1 MSLHEL
7 QNLLQAGSL
16 PGLILLYGQESYF
29 VEKGLQAIRSAVVRP
44 EDMDFNLTRFHGRDF
59 SAIDV
64 IEQARTFP
72 VFAERRLIII
82 KNVHESSANQ
92 LDGLLPYIED
102 PVPETVLL
110 FTAEK
115 IDARRK
121 IFQLLKKT
129 GTAIEFKKIYENQL
143 PSFVRDLAKTLNVTL
158 TGDGLK
164 LFCKR
169 VGTNLVEVQGEL
181 EKLVGYLGDRD
192 LADENDVAAIVSDT
206 RIESIFDLTDALG
219 QGDLSTAL
227 KLLDRLMAEGQAPL
241 MILAMM
247 TRHFRQMWKVREL
260 TAQKVPQ
267 NEFPKK
273 VGVSPYFLK
282 SLNQQASRFDSQDYR
297 QVFNQFLVT
306 DLALKSSGGEPKMYL
321 ERLVL
326 EIAALGKNKRTYNQD
341 KG

>member
-7 QNLLQAGSL
+7 QNILQAGSL

-29 VEKGLQAIRSAVVRP
+29 VDKGLQAICNAVVRA
-44 EDMDFNLTRFHGRDF
+44 EDMDFNLTRFHGKDF
-59 SAIDV
+59 RPIDV

-82 KNVHESSANQ
+82 KNVHEATANQ
-92 LDGLLPYIED
+92 LDGLLSYIED

-110 FTAEK
+110 LTAEK

-129 GTAIEFKKIYENQL
+129 GKVIEFKKIYENQL
-143 PSFVRDLAKTLNVTL
+143 PSFVRDLAKTFNVTL
-158 TGDGLK
+158 TGEGLK

-192 LADENDVAAIVSDT
+192 LADENDVAAIISDT

-247 TRHFRQMWKVREL
+247 ARHFRQMWKVSEL
-260 TAQKVPQ
+260 TAQNVSQ
-267 NEFPKK
+267 NEFPKR
-273 VGVSPYFLK
+273 VGVSPFFLK
-282 SLNQQASRFDSQDYR
+282 SLNQQAGRFDNQDYR
-297 QVFNQFLVT
+297 QVFNHFLAT
-306 DLALKSSGGEPKMYL
+306 DLALKSSGGDPKMCL
-321 ERLVL
+321 ERLVFD
-326 EIAALGKNKRTYNQD
+326 IAELGKK
-341 KG
+341 

>member
-7 QNLLQAGSL
+7 KNILQAGSL

-29 VEKGLQAIRSAVVRP
+29 VEEGLQTIRNAVVRP
-44 EDMDFNLTRFHGRDF
+44 EDRDFNLTQFHGRDF
-59 SAIDV
+59 KAIDV

-72 VFAERRLIII
+72 VFADRRLVII
-82 KNVHESSANQ
+82 KNVHEASADQ
-92 LDGLLPYIED
+92 LDGLLTYIED

-110 FTAEK
+110 LTAEK

-121 IFQLLKKT
+121 IFQVLKKT

-143 PSFVRDLAKTLNVTL
+143 PTFVRELAKSFNVSL
-158 TGDGLK
+158 TGEGLK

-206 RIESIFDLTDALG
+206 RIESVFDLTDALG
-219 QGDLSTAL
+219 RGDISTAL
-227 KLLDRLMAEGQAPL
+227 KLLDRLLSEGQAPL
-241 MILAMM
+241 MVLAMM
-247 TRHFRQMWKVREL
+247 TRHFRQMWKIREL
-260 TAQKVPQ
+260 TVQKVPQ
-267 NEFPKK
+267 NEFPKR

-282 SLNQQASRFDSQDYR
+282 GLQQQASRFSSQHYR
-297 QVFNQFLVT
+297 QVFDQFLTT
-306 DLALKSSGGEPKMYL
+306 DLALKSSGGNPKMYL
-321 ERLVL
+321 EKLVL
-326 EIAALGKNKRTYNQD
+326 EIAAIGKI
-341 KG
+341 